1 MNTSRVAP
9 VFEYRIVGGGGAAAQ
24 PASVTMLRPIPK
36 AVPAR
41 IALPPQTNCIL
52 HGENMKTTIVHWMAK
67 LLGLAI
73 RIDGLPT
80 GLLARRE
87 PLQQVLSRQAP

>member
-1 MNTSRVAP
+1 
-9 VFEYRIVGGGGAAAQ
+9 
-24 PASVTMLRPIPK
+24 
-36 AVPAR
+36 
-41 IALPPQTNCIL
+41 
-52 HGENMKTTIVHWMAK
+52 MKTTIVHWMAK

>member
-1 MNTSRVAP
+1 
-9 VFEYRIVGGGGAAAQ
+9 
-24 PASVTMLRPIPK
+24 
-36 AVPAR
+36 
-41 IALPPQTNCIL
+41 
-52 HGENMKTTIVHWMAK
+52 MKTTIVHWMAK

-87 PLQQVLSRQAP
+87 PLQQVLRDKPHREPVPRSLARETSDKQPVVDVDMLLEIVAECRC